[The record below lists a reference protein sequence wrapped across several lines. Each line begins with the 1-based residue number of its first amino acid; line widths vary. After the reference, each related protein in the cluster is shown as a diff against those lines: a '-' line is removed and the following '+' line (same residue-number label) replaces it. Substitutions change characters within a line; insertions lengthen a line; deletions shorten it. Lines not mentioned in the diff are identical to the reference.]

1 MTFNAA
7 AKVVSRPFASVGIL
21 AACLACACLSAA
33 GGEEH
38 SIAERHRALLQAN
51 AVALEALADW
61 CEQNGLTDRAADTRD
76 WIVPQAPLTL
86 VLALPPSVNDTTKQT
101 PPDDDPPRVQQW
113 RRQFVDLRQAQADRL
128 FELALVAAETRD
140 FTPAYQLIHE
150 VLRENPDHER
160 ARLLLGYKQ
169 FDGRWRTQYEISKAQ
184 AQQVWHPRFGW
195 LSENQVAR
203 YESGE
208 RRYRGRWVSAADET
222 ASRANLERGWEVVT
236 EHYQVRTNHSLE
248 SGVRLAERLERFY
261 GAWRQVF
268 ARFVMNDDQ
277 WDRLFREGAPTGAP
291 KRHQVVLYRNRGEFI
306 QALEREQP
314 SIRIS
319 TGYYSPKS
327 RKAFY
332 FAGSEEDDSTLYHEA
347 AHQLF
352 AETRPTSRDAGRDAN
367 FWIVEGVACWIESFR
382 PADGLAMIGG
392 VDALRLRNA
401 RTRLVRDRFYQPL
414 GQLAAMSVVDVQTS
428 PQISLLYSESAG
440 LTYFLMYADDGR
452 YREPL
457 VAFLNAVYARR
468 DKPSTLAE
476 LTGVDFHELDR
487 QYRDF
492 IEGLADP
499 EPTDAKP

>member
-1 MTFNAA
+1 MTCKSVLKAA
-7 AKVVSRPFASVGIL
+7 VHRIAKAGVL
-21 AACLACACLSAA
+21 AAWLGCACLAPAA
-33 GGEEH
+33 DEEQ
-38 SIAERHRALLQAN
+38 SVAQRHRALLQAN
-51 AVALEALADW
+51 AAALEALADW
-61 CEQNGLTDRAADTRD
+61 CEQNGLTDQAAGTRD

-86 VLALPPSVNDTTKQT
+86 VLALPPSINDAAKQAT
-101 PPDDDPPRVQQW
+101 PDDGPPLIQQW
-113 RRQFVDLRQAQADRL
+113 RQQFAELRQAQADRL
-128 FELALVAAETRD
+128 FQLALLAAERRD
-140 FTPAYQLIHE
+140 FTTAYQLIHE

-169 FDGRWRTQYEISKAQ
+169 HDGRWRTQYEISKAQ

-195 LSENQVAR
+195 LPESQVAR

-268 ARFVMNDDQ
+268 ARFVLNDDQ
-277 WDRLFREGAPTGAP
+277 WDRLFREGTPIGAP

-352 AETRPTSRDAGRDAN
+352 AETRPTSRDAGRDSN

-382 PADGLAMIGG
+382 PAGGLAMIGG

-401 RTRLVRDRFYQPL
+401 RTRLMRDRFYQPL
-414 GQLAAMSVVDVQTS
+414 GQLAAMSVIDVQSS
-428 PQISLLYSESAG
+428 PQISMLYSESAG
-440 LTYFLMYADDGR
+440 LTYFLMFAGEGR

-457 VAFLNAVYARR
+457 VEFLNAVYARR

-476 LTGVDFHELDR
+476 LTGVDFHDLDR
-487 QYRDF
+487 QYREF
-492 IEGLADP
+492 IESLPEP
-499 EPTDAKP
+499 EPTDAEP